1 MVLENA
7 QKSFEISNSLL
18 QEMVDLKEIYE
29 KIELEKDKEISE
41 ILENNSIS
49 TKKKIAVM
57 IELLRREDG
66 QFDHQL
72 RTYLFTLTPVSEMI

>member
-1 MVLENA
+1 MVLENS

-29 KIELEKDKEISE
+29 RIELEKDKEILE
-41 ILENNSIS
+41 MLENNSIS

>member
-1 MVLENA
+1 MVLENS

-29 KIELEKDKEISE
+29 RIELEKDKEISE